1 MRIIGG
7 RAKGLTLYSPRGL
20 SLRPTSDRLRE
31 SVFNILSGL
40 DGRSFLDLY
49 AGSGSMGLEAL
60 SRGASRVVFVEKN
73 RSCVA
78 AIRRNLVR
86 IRIGFSSEVI
96 GATVE
101 QGIRMLG
108 RRRESFDI
116 VFADPPYGKGYVD
129 QTLDLIKRSPVLAR
143 PSGVFVLQHSA
154 REAPAGEPAP
164 FARTRKKRYGETEIS
179 FFQWRG

>member
-7 RAKGLTLYSPRGL
+7 RAKGVTLYAPKGL
-20 SLRPTSDRLRE
+20 FVRPTSDRVKE
-31 SVFNILSGL
+31 SIFNILSSL

-60 SRGASRVVFVEKN
+60 SRGASRVVFVEKT
-73 RSCVA
+73 RSCIE
-78 AIRRNLVR
+78 AIRRNLVL
-86 IRIGFSSEVI
+86 IRIGLSSEVI
-96 GATVE
+96 GATAE

-116 VFADPPYGKGYVD
+116 VFADPPYEKGYVD
-129 QTLDLIKRSPVLAR
+129 KTLDLLRRSALLAR

-154 REAPAGEPAP
+154 REEPAGEAVP
-164 FARTRKKRYGETEIS
+164 FVRTRRNRYGETEVS
-179 FFQWRG
+179 FFQWEG